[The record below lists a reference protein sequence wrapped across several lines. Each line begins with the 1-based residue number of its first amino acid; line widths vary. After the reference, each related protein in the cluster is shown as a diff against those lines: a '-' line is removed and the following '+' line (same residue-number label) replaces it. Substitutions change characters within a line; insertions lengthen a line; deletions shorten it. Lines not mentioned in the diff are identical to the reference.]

1 MDSSGTVLAFT
12 STNGITVNSTN
23 GLDINASANYTEYGV
38 TYPLQWGSYDA
49 FPPIVFNLIG
59 NTTTINATVPILTLG
74 IGFFP
79 ILDSVFRDD
88 FPDNVGS
95 AITLTIS

>member
-1 MDSSGTVLAFT
+1 MEKKKKRGK
-12 STNGITVNSTN
+12 
-23 GLDINASANYTEYGV
+23 YGV
-38 TYPLQWGSYDA
+38 TYPLQWASSDA
-49 FPPIVFNLIG
+49 YPPIVFNLIG

-88 FPDNVGS
+88 FPDNDGS